1 MNTKGLAQLPGTE
14 NTPVSCAN
22 ALITNNIS
30 ATAILPL
37 PCVFP
42 PATLHASICNGKQG
56 RATLKPRY
64 KAVAAVVRRRE
75 TLPGDSGRMGG
86 QVASRPSSHCSLRPL
101 PPYPAS
107 LASRGTCLRRAP
119 PPPLARGCA
128 SPREGLPPPQYRC
141 SSIAALTRRTHR
153 LAFSC
158 QRGRVLRRFRQIA
171 CRVDT

>member
-1 MNTKGLAQLPGTE
+1 MKTKGLAQLTGTK
-14 NTPVSCAN
+14 NAPVSCAN
-22 ALITNNIS
+22 ALIINNIS

-42 PATLHASICNGKQG
+42 PATLCVSTCNGKQG
-56 RATLKPRY
+56 RATLKPQY

-119 PPPLARGCA
+119 PPTLVRGWT
-128 SPREGLPPPQYRC
+128 SHPGG
-141 SSIAALTRRTHR
+141 SSSLRSSAAAALCYDFS
-153 LAFSC
+153 AF
-158 QRGRVLRRFRQIA
+158 
-171 CRVDT
+171 